1 MGSPSL
7 LVEQAGLAQPVLDNG
22 GIMNRQTKVVRTAQ
36 LFKLWKTERDS
47 TCHYRPKT
55 TRRQRNRLAA
65 SLLGMCLFTVGPVAG
80 QQDENDYEA
89 PSVPLEAFAAR
100 PATFNQEMIEIMLEP
115 GEGMEYK
122 YRLEPG
128 GTLLFSWTADALIHY
143 ELHSQP
149 EDAPKGFAETYD
161 KQDYRDEA
169 HGSYA
174 APFAGI
180 HGWYWK
186 NNTEGKVTISLTTA
200 GFYSESLEYRSGMD
214 VMTKQF

>member
-1 MGSPSL
+1 
-7 LVEQAGLAQPVLDNG
+7 
-22 GIMNRQTKVVRTAQ
+22 MN
-36 LFKLWKTERDS
+36 S
-47 TCHYRPKT
+47 TYNYRHKT
-55 TRRQRNRLAA
+55 TRRQRRPFTAALLA
-65 SLLGMCLFTVGPVAG
+65 LLLFTAGTVAG

-89 PSVPLEAFAAR
+89 PSVPLLAFAAR
-100 PATFNQEMIEIMLEP
+100 PANYNQEAIDIKLEP

-149 EDAPKGFAETYD
+149 DGAPKGFAETYD

-186 NNTEGKVTISLTTA
+186 NNTEDTVTISLTTA

-214 VMTKQF
+214 VMKKLF

>member
-1 MGSPSL
+1 
-7 LVEQAGLAQPVLDNG
+7 VALAALGPPVPDNG
-22 GIMNRQTKVVRTAQ
+22 GIMNQQAKVVRTAQ
-36 LFKLWKTERDS
+36 LFKPWSTEMHS
-47 TCHYRPKT
+47 TCHDQPKT
-55 TRRQRNRLAA
+55 TRRQGNRLAA
-65 SLLGMCLFTVGPVAG
+65 SLLGLCLFTAGPVAA

-100 PATFNQEMIEIMLEP
+100 PANFNQEMIEIMLEP

-149 EDAPKGFAETYD
+149 DDAPKGFAETYD

-186 NNTEGKVTISLTTA
+186 NNTEVKVTISLTTA

-214 VMTKQF
+214 VMTKSF

>member
-1 MGSPSL
+1 MP
-7 LVEQAGLAQPVLDNG
+7 P
-22 GIMNRQTKVVRTAQ
+22 TY
-36 LFKLWKTERDS
+36 
-47 TCHYRPKT
+47 HYRNKTT
-55 TRRQRNRLAA
+55 TRRQGRRLAA
-65 SLLGMCLFTVGPVAG
+65 VLLSLFLLTSGPAEG
-80 QQDENDYEA
+80 QQQENDYEA
-89 PSVPLEAFAAR
+89 PSVPLSAFAAW
-100 PATFNQEMIEIMLEP
+100 PANYKQEVIDITLEP

-128 GTLLFSWTADALIHY
+128 GSLLFSWTSDALIHY

-149 EDAPKGFAETYD
+149 DGAPKGFAETYD

-186 NNTEGKVTISLTTA
+186 NNTEGKVSIRLTTA

-214 VMTKQF
+214 VLKKQF